1 MKNDIQRPIDAT
13 RDSHHRIHQY
23 LRLNEQEL
31 NAVAAMTKPNRF
43 QRRAI
48 ATQQR
53 KSTKK
58 TGPHNAN
65 APIVVG
71 ARRNR

>member
-1 MKNDIQRPIDAT
+1 MESQRRDVNRVHHYPRLDEQQLTAT
-13 RDSHHRIHQY
+13 A
-23 LRLNEQEL
+23 
-31 NAVAAMTKPNRF
+31 AVTKPNRF

-53 KSTKK
+53 KTIKK
-58 TGPHNAN
+58 TGPQNAN